1 MDLRTPP
8 SHIFCCCGATIARR
22 KLNGPSAVT
31 INFEEHRGSEQTPP
45 SDVRSLAH
53 LNHSVFHKKDPAP
66 AKGSQ
71 ENEAYRSHGRTREG
85 FAMTFT
91 VKMTMFLYA
100 MSVGIISNGFHRF
113 LVPH

>member
-1 MDLRTPP
+1 M
-8 SHIFCCCGATIARR
+8 
-22 KLNGPSAVT
+22 VT
-31 INFEEHRGSEQTPP
+31 INFEEHRGAQQTGL

-53 LNHSVFHKKDPAP
+53 LNHSVFHKKDPTP

-71 ENEAYRSHGRTREG
+71 ESEAYRSRGRTREG

-113 LVPH
+113 LLPH

>member
-1 MDLRTPP
+1 M
-8 SHIFCCCGATIARR
+8 
-22 KLNGPSAVT
+22 VT
-31 INFEEHRGSEQTPP
+31 INFEDRRGSQPESP

-53 LNHSVFHKKDPAP
+53 FNHSLFHKKDPAS

-71 ENEAYRSHGRTREG
+71 EDKTYRSRGRKREG

-100 MSVGIISNGFHRF
+100 MSVGIISNGFHKF
-113 LVPH
+113 LLPH